1 MSAEPSYRSL
11 QEKPIVM
18 RRHGISSLEERGV
31 IVHGRGYMLL

>member
-1 MSAEPSYRSL
+1 MSAEPSYQSF

-31 IVHGRGYMLL
+31 IVHSRVYMLL